1 MIQPNSGTETPPCG
15 SGALPTFDRPLPNG
29 PDEEL
34 TPNDVVEALIAA
46 DVHARRVRE
55 GAEYELFK
63 REVRRHADA
72 LEHESDIDALNAR
85 SRSLTEFL
93 AEKPAGSPRYDIAEL
108 LPVEGNFTLLAAKK
122 TGKTTTTVELVRAVA
137 DGEPFLGRFQ
147 ITDGPGN
154 VAVWDYEMSEDQLR
168 EWIRDAGVRNTG
180 NVYVLSL
187 RGIYASLRTP
197 ATREWAVKWLRDRQI
212 RVWVLDPAHRAMTG
226 FTTQSDPND
235 AVLEFTETLEQI
247 KREAGVR
254 NIGLPIHTGIRGDH
268 ARGASRWGDWPD
280 AIWTLKKDES
290 GRRTLQAEGRDV
302 NLQPADLQM
311 DPNTRRLSVP
321 VFATATSVY
330 QGTSD
335 VDKLCM
341 WLASNPGKH
350 PSKRGVALALGV
362 SQGKAAT
369 VMELAEDAERIVVQ
383 PGPRRS
389 HRAWLPEH
397 WKAEEK
403 ARQEDAQGRQMEL

>member
-1 MIQPNSGTETPPCG
+1 MLQETPDSETPPCG
-15 SGALPTFDRPLPNG
+15 SGARVRFDQPLPCG
-29 PDEEL
+29 PDELISDDDLERL
-34 TPNDVVEALIAA
+34 IEA
-46 DVHARRVRE
+46 DRRRNE
-55 GAEYELFK
+55 IRQYAEYELFK
-63 REVRRHADA
+63 REAKRMADA
-72 LEHESDIDALNAR
+72 LEHESDIAALDAR

-93 AEKPAGSPRYDIAEL
+93 AEKPAGGPRYDIAEL
-108 LPVEGNFTLLAAKK
+108 LPIEGNFTLLAAKK

-137 DGEPFLGRFQ
+137 DGEPFLGRFE

-180 NVYVLSL
+180 NVHVLSL
-187 RGIYASLRTP
+187 RGLYASLRTP

-226 FTTQSDPND
+226 FTTQGDPND
-235 AVLEFTETLEQI
+235 AVLEFTETLERI

-254 NIGLPIHTGIRGDH
+254 NLGLPIHTGIRGDH

-302 NLQPADLQM
+302 NFQPADLKM

-321 VFATATSVY
+321 AFANASSAY
-330 QGTSD
+330 QGPSD

-350 PSKRGVALALGV
+350 PSKRSVALALGV
-362 SQGKAAT
+362 SQEKAASI
-369 VMELAEDAERIVVQ
+369 MELAEDAERIVIQ

-397 WKAEEK
+397 WEAEQK